1 MLLKLQKIC
10 KSYGTPGVANY
21 QLVLDELDLQL
32 GSGETMAIVGPSG
45 SGKSTLLN
53 IIGTLD
59 HPDSGKL
66 YFDGKN
72 LTEFSRP
79 ELDKFRNKEIGFV
92 FQSHH
97 LLPQCTVLENV
108 LLPTILQKE
117 KSSENLDW
125 AESLLQNVGIWE
137 HRHKKPGQLSGGEC
151 QRVAVVRAMIN
162 KPSLILADEPTGALD
177 GKNVDIIGEL
187 LLDLNK
193 RENIALLLVT
203 HALSLANSMSRTFEL
218 ADGKLQA
225 R

>member
-203 HALSLANSMSRTFEL
+203 HSLSLANSMSRTFEL